1 MEESVRRSLGRSF
14 GSTAADYE
22 RSRPDYP
29 QAAAEWLLAG
39 LDDSPRAR
47 AGWPATV
54 VELAAG
60 TGKFT
65 RSLVAAGH
73 DVIAVE
79 PAQPMLDRLVRAVPE
94 AVAVRGVAERIPL
107 ADSSADA
114 VLVAQAFHWFDT
126 EPSLAEIARV
136 LRPGGMFGLV
146 WNYRDESVPWV
157 RQLSRLLGSDRQ
169 QTGHAEELIEKLEWS
184 RLFTPPKRTIFR
196 MWQRLDRQGLVR
208 LVASRSYVST
218 MSPADRE
225 DLLFNVGQLF
235 DVTARQP
242 DGLLLPYTTICYR
255 AGVRKW

>member
-14 GSTAADYE
+14 GATAADYE

-29 QAAAEWLLAG
+29 PAAADWLLAG
-39 LDDSPRAR
+39 LDDSPRRR

-94 AVAVRGVAERIPL
+94 AHAVRGVAERIPL
-107 ADSSADA
+107 GDSSSDA

-157 RQLSRLLGSDRQ
+157 RQLSDLLGSDRQ
-169 QTGHAEELIEKLEWS
+169 QTRHAEDLIEKLEWS
-184 RLFTPPKRTIFR
+184 RLFTPPKRTTFR
-196 MWQRLDRQGLVR
+196 MWQRLDRKGLVR

-225 DLLFNVGQLF
+225 DLLFKVGQLF

-255 AGVRKW
+255 TGVRKW